1 MNYELTVYQLGK
13 LLSEVSSTYKTS
25 LLTKINLSG
34 GWMTM
39 QGDVEVESAP
49 TERVMLKGNNIITL
63 KVKADETNAAI
74 VKITGATNGKFN
86 VSVAPKKIVELRQLG
101 LQVKKEKADECTIKV
116 DDGMVFAVS
125 AGVEEVIKLLNN

>member
-1 MNYELTVYQLGK
+1 MNYELNVYQLGK

-25 LLTKINLSG
+25 LLAKINLSG

-63 KVKADETNAAI
+63 KVKADETNSVA
-74 VKITGATNGKFN
+74 VKITGAKDGKFN
-86 VSVAPKKIVELRQLG
+86 VSLAPKKIVELRQLG
-101 LQVKKEKADECTIKV
+101 LQIKKEKTDECTIKV

-125 AGVEEVIKLLNN
+125 TGVDEVIRLLNN

>member
-25 LLTKINLSG
+25 LLAKINLSG
-34 GWMTM
+34 GWMTI

-63 KVKADETNAAI
+63 KVKADETNSVA
-74 VKITGATNGKFN
+74 VKITGAKDGKFN

-101 LQVKKEKADECTIKV
+101 LQIKKEKTDECTIKV

-125 AGVEEVIKLLNN
+125 TGVEQVIKLLNN

>member
-1 MNYELTVYQLGK
+1 MNYKLTVYQLGK

-25 LLTKINLSG
+25 LLAKINLSG

-63 KVKADETNAAI
+63 KVKADETNSVA
-74 VKITGATNGKFN
+74 VKITGAKDGKFN
-86 VSVAPKKIVELRQLG
+86 VSLAPKKIVELRQLG
-101 LQVKKEKADECTIKV
+101 LQIKKEKTDECTIKV

-125 AGVEEVIKLLNN
+125 TGVEEVIKLLNN